1 MFMKFYTEDAPEDEE
16 EMDSVD
22 GKRVKRRSESA
33 HQKMEEDER
42 RKSKKKAKV
51 LVEVSDQP
59 LLLDIFLLNG
69 MVNSNSKCV

>member
-1 MFMKFYTEDAPEDEE
+1 
-16 EMDSVD
+16 
-22 GKRVKRRSESA
+22 
-33 HQKMEEDER
+33 MEEDER

-69 MVNSNSKCV
+69 MVNSNSKCF

>member
-1 MFMKFYTEDAPEDEE
+1 MFMKFYTDDAHEDEE

-51 LVEVSDQP
+51 LVEVSDHGHIISFQ
-59 LLLDIFLLNG
+59 LLAF
-69 MVNSNSKCV
+69 SCFWQ

>member
-1 MFMKFYTEDAPEDEE
+1 
-16 EMDSVD
+16 MDSVD